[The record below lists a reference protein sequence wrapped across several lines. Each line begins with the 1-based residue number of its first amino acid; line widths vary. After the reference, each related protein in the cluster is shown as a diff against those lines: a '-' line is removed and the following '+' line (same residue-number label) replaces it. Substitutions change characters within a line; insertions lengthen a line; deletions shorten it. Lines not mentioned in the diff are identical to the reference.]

1 MLELSIIILNYNTA
15 DLTVNCINSINDQYK
30 KELEEEKFEIVVVD
44 NNSIDDSL
52 EKLQKMKVKNLRIV
66 KSDENLGFS
75 KGCNLGAKNAEGE
88 NFLFLNSD
96 TEIKDQG
103 FNKMV
108 SFLKENE
115 KIGILGGKL
124 KNIDGTNQLSAG
136 KFYNV
141 FYLFLMLIGSNKLL
155 RESPD
160 EIKRVNWVS
169 GASLMIK
176 KTLFQKLEGFDKE
189 IFMYVEDMELCYR
202 ALKKGFFTY
211 FYPQI
216 MLFHKELGSGSRTFA
231 ILNIYKGV
239 LLFFRKHK
247 SKLEYLL
254 ALLLLKTKAAVLVV
268 LGKIINN
275 KYLLETYSQAL
286 KI

>member
-1 MLELSIIILNYNTA
+1 
-15 DLTVNCINSINDQYK
+15 
-30 KELEEEKFEIVVVD
+30 
-44 NNSIDDSL
+44 
-52 EKLQKMKVKNLRIV
+52 
-66 KSDENLGFS
+66 
-75 KGCNLGAKNAEGE
+75 
-88 NFLFLNSD
+88 
-96 TEIKDQG
+96 
-103 FNKMV
+103 
-108 SFLKENE
+108 
-115 KIGILGGKL
+115 
-124 KNIDGTNQLSAG
+124 
-136 KFYNV
+136 
-141 FYLFLMLIGSNKLL
+141 MLIGSNKLL

-160 EIKRVNWVS
+160 EIKRVDWVS